1 MLTLERD
8 IDEHFGRSSRYL
20 VRISRPFR
28 GSGDS
33 SQASNTVDVTIL
45 RRGWLRF
52 CETAKSNLLS
62 GTKGIRRGR
71 VCRVLIEF
79 RWTEIGMDQLH
90 LPSVG
95 RADAIKTRHRKRS
108 DRTIPSNNN
117 FWFSKKMLM
126 RRKQRLMLNVGISV
140 IVFGNNEEPI
150 SNRY

>member
-1 MLTLERD
+1 MDASYINRKICTQFHAYYIYRRMISDTRSFLRTMRLIRISILVGQVWETLTLERD

-62 GTKGIRRGR
+62 GTKGMRRGR

-79 RWTEIGMDQLH
+79 RWTEIGTDQLL
-90 LPSVG
+90 LPETFRG
-95 RADAIKTRHRKRS
+95 TCRC
-108 DRTIPSNNN
+108 
-117 FWFSKKMLM
+117 
-126 RRKQRLMLNVGISV
+126 
-140 IVFGNNEEPI
+140 
-150 SNRY
+150 Y